1 MLAYFNGQF
10 VPKEDITISP
20 DDRGFLFA
28 DGVYEVVRSYRG
40 QLFQLQGHMAR
51 LRRSLHEMQI
61 EAVDVEELGA
71 VAQELLQKNN
81 LLTEDGTVYMQVT
94 RGVAPRKHAFPS
106 KGTLPTVYVAASPLK
121 VPTEKLASGVKTI
134 RVPDIRWA
142 RCDIKS
148 VALTPNVLA
157 NEQAHAQGAEEAIF
171 VRDGVVTEGSHSNF
185 AAVFN
190 GELVTHP
197 KSNCILAG
205 ITREIVLELCATSGI
220 PFREFPIFEKELEQA
235 EEALLFG
242 TTTEVM
248 PVVQIEDN
256 MVGSGRPGPLTRKLQ
271 GLFAELIASE

>member
-10 VPKEDITISP
+10 LPKEDIKISP

-28 DGVYEVVRSYRG
+28 DGVYEVVRSYHG
-40 QLFQLQGHMAR
+40 QLFQLEGHIAR

-61 EAVDVEELGA
+61 EGVDVEELGA
-71 VAQELLQKNN
+71 FAQQLLQKNN

-94 RGVAPRKHAFPS
+94 RGAAPRKHAFPS
-106 KGTLPTVYVAASPLK
+106 KGTLPTVYVAASAFK
-121 VPTEKLASGVKTI
+121 APTEKLATGIKTI
-134 RVPDIRWA
+134 IVPDIRWA

-148 VALTPNVLA
+148 VALAPNVLA

-190 GELVTHP
+190 GEIVTHP
-197 KSNCILAG
+197 KTNYILAG
-205 ITREIVLELCATSGI
+205 ITREIVLELCETSGI
-220 PFREFPIFEKELEQA
+220 PFREFPIFAKDLGHA
-235 EEALLFG
+235 EEAILFG

-248 PVVQIEDN
+248 PVVQIDDS
-256 MVGSGRPGPLTRKLQ
+256 MVGNRRPGPLTRKLQ
-271 GLFAELIASE
+271 SLFAELIASE